1 MNVAPPPDPSVTATP
16 CHRSTVRHSRLASS
30 HRAVFGGPLFR
41 PCGLRF
47 APCPRGSS
55 RFAASA
61 AHKLACGTPCFIGVF
76 VPACASLARYSGA
89 AERFA
94 LSSPPS
100 PLRGFDG
107 FGLFRAQR
115 AAFVRPAYGG
125 PVFRRFAP
133 PSPLAARCSGAADA
147 FWACPRASSRFA
159 ALACAL
165 CVLAPPAASRPPT
178 ASDRDGNAFL
188 PTVRNR
194 RSTSHAK
201 RACGSCCSLGLLR
214 PVSRTARGLRAHPQF
229 AMVVLL
235 RLTACSTPLL
245 TGLTSACFAHSA
257 RPSCAPQKMPEMTY
271 TPSFLIRA
279 SFFRDFVNTLEI
291 SLPFGPR
298 GAIFPKWKKFLPKWQ
313 DALQRG

>member
-1 MNVAPPPDPSVTATP
+1 MNCRMQSLLHAVLIVDKPSVCQRICPTACLRTAHALRRRGVP
-16 CHRSTVRHSRLASS
+16 WLRTALRSV
-30 HRAVFGGPLFR
+30 
-41 PCGLRF
+41 C
-47 APCPRGSS
+47 
-55 RFAASA
+55 
-61 AHKLACGTPCFIGVF
+61 
-76 VPACASLARYSGA
+76 
-89 AERFA
+89 
-94 LSSPPS
+94 S
-100 PLRGFDG
+100 PLQP
-107 FGLFRAQR
+107 FG
-115 AAFVRPAYGG
+115 
-125 PVFRRFAP
+125 
-133 PSPLAARCSGAADA
+133 PSTD
-147 FWACPRASSRFA
+147 
-159 ALACAL
+159 
-165 CVLAPPAASRPPT
+165 
-178 ASDRDGNAFL
+178 SDRDGNAFF

-201 RACGSCCSLGLLR
+201 RACGSCGSLGLLR
-214 PVSRTARGLRAHPQF
+214 PVSATGGGLRAHPQF

-279 SFFRDFVNTLEI
+279 SFFRYFVNTLEI